1 MATTEQIVQ
10 QLIGSILQNPQSAQ
24 TLVEHPYS
32 SVKKV
37 TGQDWVDQSQVAE
50 VISMLGGLAKG
61 KTVDYSL
68 VQERSQSQ
76 LAKSGGSAHSMAEN
90 VLGSLFGYGT
100 AAQQTAATKQTAA
113 AQQASGLDLT
123 SILGNLAGVAFSSG
137 KAGSKIDLS
146 DGIGIGDILG
156 IANIAGNFL
165 GK

>member
-10 QLIGSILQNPQSAQ
+10 QLIGSILQNPQSVQ
-24 TLVEHPYS
+24 TIVEHPYS

-37 TGQDWVDQSQVAE
+37 TGQDWVEQSQVAE

-61 KTVDYSL
+61 KTVDYGL

-90 VLGSLFGYGT
+90 VLGSLFGVGQ
-100 AAQQTAATKQTAA
+100 AAQQQQAAA
-113 AQQASGLDLT
+113 AQNSGIDMMD
-123 SILGNLAGVAFSSG
+123 ILGNLAGVAFSSG
-137 KAGSKIDLS
+137 KAGAKVDLS

-156 IANIAGNFL
+156 IANLAGGLF

>member
-1 MATTEQIVQ
+1 MATTEEIVQ

-68 VQERSQSQ
+68 VQQRSQSQ

-90 VLGSLFGYGT
+90 VLGSLFGFGQ
-100 AAQQTAATKQTAA
+100 AAQQQQTAA
-113 AQQASGLDLT
+113 AQSSGIDMMD
-123 SILGNLAGVAFSSG
+123 ILGNLAGVAFSSG
-137 KAGSKIDLS
+137 KAGAKVDLS

-156 IANIAGNFL
+156 IANIAGGLF

>member
-24 TLVEHPYS
+24 TIVEHPYS

-37 TGQDWVDQSQVAE
+37 TGQDWVEQSQVAE

-61 KTVDYSL
+61 KTVDYGL

-90 VLGSLFGYGT
+90 VLGSLFGFGQ
-100 AAQQTAATKQTAA
+100 AAQQQQAAA
-113 AQQASGLDLT
+113 AQNSGIDMMD
-123 SILGNLAGVAFSSG
+123 ILGNLAGVAFSSG
-137 KAGSKIDLS
+137 KAGAKVDLS

-156 IANIAGNFL
+156 IANLAGGLF

>member
-24 TLVEHPYS
+24 TIVEHPYS

-37 TGQDWVDQSQVAE
+37 TGQDWVEQSQVAE

-61 KTVDYSL
+61 KTVDYGL

-76 LAKSGGSAHSMAEN
+76 LAKNGGSAHAMAEN
-90 VLGSLFGYGT
+90 VLGSLFGFGT
-100 AAQQTAATKQTAA
+100 AAQQQQVAAKQQQA
-113 AQQASGLDLT
+113 AQSSMAMD
-123 SILGNLAGVAFSSG
+123 ILSNLAGVAFSSG
-137 KAGSKIDLS
+137 KAGAKIDLS

-156 IANIAGNFL
+156 IANIAGNLF